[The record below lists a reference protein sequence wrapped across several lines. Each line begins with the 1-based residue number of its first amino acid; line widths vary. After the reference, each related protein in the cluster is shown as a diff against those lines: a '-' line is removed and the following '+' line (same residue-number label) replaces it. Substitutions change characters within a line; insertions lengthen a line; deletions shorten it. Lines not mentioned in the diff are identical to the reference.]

1 MIFYNILSFFLSS
14 LNFLC
19 LWGIV
24 GAILFPHLVRASN
37 DTALSITVSNASSS
51 LLTLKVMLIIA
62 LIGMPIVI
70 GYTIYLYKVFK
81 GKVRIEEEVY

>member
-1 MIFYNILSFFLSS
+1 MSS
-14 LNFLC
+14 LAFLG

-24 GAILFPHLVRASN
+24 GAIHFPNLVKASN
-37 DTALSITVSNASSS
+37 DPSLSLTIFNASSS
-51 LLTLKVMLIIA
+51 ELTLKVMLIIA

-81 GKVRIEEEVY
+81 GKVQIETSG